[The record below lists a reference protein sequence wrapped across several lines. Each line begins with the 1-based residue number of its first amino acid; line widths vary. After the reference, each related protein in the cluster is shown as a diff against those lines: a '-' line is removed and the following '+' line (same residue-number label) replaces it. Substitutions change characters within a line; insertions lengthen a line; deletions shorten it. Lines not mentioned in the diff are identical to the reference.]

1 MSGESFPA
9 CERPGYV
16 MQLYR
21 KLGSPFWWYD
31 FYFEGKRYR
40 GSTGEKTKA
49 AAGTVAAAALTRLTE
64 GSTITKR
71 SQKAPILREFSKRFL
86 AWTENSSTLKPNT
99 RRYYKYGWRLLSFSA
114 LASMPID
121 QITAEAIDVMKFR
134 RPVVDR
140 KKREDTGIMVDCS
153 RVYTN
158 QALRTLKVLLGKA
171 REWKVLRERTNF
183 TIPESPGRDCLIDDA
198 AEMAMEQ
205 QLGSSPTRSKARYR
219 AWLVTMTMQDTGM
232 RPSEVFEMRLEN
244 LHWAERRIWIP
255 SGKTAKARR
264 FVGMTERMHKL
275 LSTWCRGD
283 EGPGWLFPSHS
294 KSGHLTSIAGSFQA
308 ARDRAGIDRRIVPY
322 SARHTYATYTVRAT
336 GNLFAVRDQMG
347 HVDIKSMAPY
357 QHQETDELV
366 IAVNKRNA
374 GRVAL
379 SGAGHTFGHT
389 NRLKT

>member
-1 MSGESFPA
+1 
-9 CERPGYV
+9 

-21 KLGSPFWWYD
+21 KMGSPFWWYD

-49 AAGTVAAAALTRLTE
+49 AAVTVAAAALTRLTE

-71 SQKAPILREFSKRFL
+71 SQRAPILRDFSKRFL
-86 AWTENSSTLKPNT
+86 AWAENSNTLKPNS
-99 RRYYKYGWRLLSFSA
+99 RRYYKYGWRLLSFSV
-114 LASMPID
+114 LASMPMD
-121 QITAEAIDVMKFR
+121 QITAETIDVMTFR
-134 RPVVDR
+134 RPVIDR
-140 KKREDTGIMVDCS
+140 KKRLETGIMVDCS

-171 REWKVLRERTNF
+171 REWKVLRERANF

-205 QLGSSPTRSKARYR
+205 QLGSSPTSSKARYR

-255 SGKTAKARR
+255 SGKTAKSRR
-264 FVGMTERMHKL
+264 FVGITERMHKL
-275 LSTWCRGD
+275 LSNWCRGD

-308 ARDRAGIDRRIVPY
+308 ARDRAGIDRRIVSY

-366 IAVNKRNA
+366 VAVNKRNA
-374 GRVAL
+374 DRVAL
-379 SGAGHTFGHT
+379 SEAGHTFGHT
-389 NRLKT
+389 NRLTA